1 MVKPISPINTVRW
14 GCTINLDHPD
24 LGHGSPYYA
33 LPDEFN
39 DMCQAVDV
47 IIDDKRDAF
56 KEILTNYFAREG
68 YMQGG
73 DYINLAID
81 IENGSIDSYEWDVE
95 TDGDYEDSYESTA
108 SYSFDYDPEE
118 WGIDIRVLFQILDSR
133 DYKIALRRNLLAQPQ
148 KETETEYFLTMDTV
162 TVDSGGDAQVT
173 VRFKITRDEPDEM
186 VELFKELVEG
196 DMDDEDNLTVVFN
209 KTLATLKANLGSGV
223 WPEQE
228 SDATKNLNENIV
240 KTWKRFLNHG

>member
-1 MVKPISPINTVRW
+1 
-14 GCTINLDHPD
+14 
-24 LGHGSPYYA
+24 
-33 LPDEFN
+33 
-39 DMCQAVDV
+39 MCQAVDV